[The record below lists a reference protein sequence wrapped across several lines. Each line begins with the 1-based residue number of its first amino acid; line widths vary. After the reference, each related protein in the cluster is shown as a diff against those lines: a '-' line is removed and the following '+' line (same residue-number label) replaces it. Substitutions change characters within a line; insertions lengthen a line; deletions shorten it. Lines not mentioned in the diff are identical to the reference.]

1 MSLEFVDVATA
12 RAARGVRMVVSGM
25 VPSPWS
31 EAAKGL
37 FRVQRVP
44 VLAVRAAREDPEVA
58 AFAKADNVPSVLYDD
73 EPPRT
78 SWAAIVMLA
87 ERLGAPG
94 LLVPVDGQR
103 RVRTI
108 GLIHEIAGEDGLG
121 WSARLR
127 MIDAALTSEGARGF
141 ALPVARYLAGK
152 YGHSSERAA
161 RAHGR
166 MREVLRTLSQAL
178 GDADYH
184 GGHMPNA
191 LDVYSATFLTPM
203 TTISEEDCPGMAPAL
218 RQAFA
223 VVRDELGDEVPE
235 VLLAHRKRMF
245 ERHLAWPIAL

>member
-37 FRVQRVP
+37 FHVQRVP

-58 AFAKADNVPSVLYDD
+58 AFAKADNVPSVMYDD

-78 SWAAIVMLA
+78 DWAAIVMPA

-94 LLVPVDGQR
+94 LLVPVDGER
-103 RVRTI
+103 RVRMI

-127 MIDAALTSEGARGF
+127 MIDAS
-141 ALPVARYLAGK
+141 
-152 YGHSSERAA
+152 HSSERAA

-166 MREVLRTLSQAL
+166 MRAVLRTLSQAL

-184 GGHMPNA
+184 GGQLPNA
-191 LDVYSATFLTPM
+191 LDVYSATFLTPL
-203 TTISEEDCPGMAPAL
+203 TTISEEDCPGMLPAL

-223 VVRDELGDEVPE
+223 VPRDELGDEVPG
-235 VLLAHRKRMF
+235 VLLAHRERMF